1 MISCLTWRNNQ
12 KEEPKKMLS
21 FELSAI
27 DIILTLAV
35 FVLLILY
42 MKKVQE
48 KSPENSSFL
57 RLNAQI
63 KEQGTPFLKLQ
74 SDYKE
79 CPLGLGNIKGLDEKD
94 SVSERCLS
102 CSKVMSC
109 YGEPD

>member
-1 MISCLTWRNNQ
+1 
-12 KEEPKKMLS
+12 MLS

-35 FVLLILY
+35 IVLSILY

-48 KSPENSSFL
+48 KFHGNSSFL
-57 RLNAQI
+57 RLDSQI
-63 KEQGTPFLKLQ
+63 KEQGTPILKLR

-79 CPLGLGNIKGLDEKD
+79 CPLGLGNIKGFDEKD
-94 SVSERCLS
+94 SVSERCLG
-102 CSKVMSC
+102 CSEVMSC